1 MAVLDNTSGHL
12 QLEHLRIRQTPEA
25 ASVHVTMD
33 LHPPHHLLEMITS
46 VSQGMCILGTAME
59 MNGTASTPMTLSGM
73 VKTVTPPVHVALS
86 TILHISPKPS
96 TRQLAMSL
104 S

>member
-12 QLEHLRIRQTPEA
+12 LMEHGKISQTPEA

-33 LHPPHHLLEMITS
+33 LHPSHHLLEKITS
-46 VSQGMCILGTAME
+46 VSLGMYVAVVYQL
-59 MNGTASTPMTLSGM
+59 TASTPMTLSGM

-96 TRQLAMSL
+96 TRQLLMTL